1 MLPKFLITHDYE
13 MSWVMRSDVKTY
25 CNVSLNNLYNRN
37 DQDRFRI
44 DTIGITNPVDHKTL
58 YKDLSKLVVVF
69 WNPYSYW
76 ENGSNDIVLMHADNS
91 NMTTHAKLVE
101 WIEHFVMSRKGIQ
114 AIFQRIINFD
124 YYKLLE
130 RKNLLKPEIIN
141 LAYDPENLD
150 DDSM

>member
-1 MLPKFLITHDYE
+1 
-13 MSWVMRSDVKTY
+13 
-25 CNVSLNNLYNRN
+25 
-37 DQDRFRI
+37 
-44 DTIGITNPVDHKTL
+44 
-58 YKDLSKLVVVF
+58 
-69 WNPYSYW
+69 
-76 ENGSNDIVLMHADNS
+76 MHADNS